1 MARGRSTV
9 GSRRRTCRRCACAV
23 ALALVA
29 GVAPAAAQ
37 TAEEATGTFSI
48 IARDPATGEL
58 GLGVQS
64 KAFAVGSRVI
74 TIRGGVA
81 VVAHQAASNPMY
93 GVIVLDML
101 LAGMTPQQALDVA
114 VRADDGRDR
123 RQVAVLDIQ
132 GRTAAWTGSGAND
145 WKGHRCGENYCAQGN
160 ILEGAAV
167 VDAMASSF
175 ASSSGPLAERL
186 LASLDAAQAAGGD
199 RRGMQS
205 AALVVARPLGGA
217 AGFSDR
223 VVDLRVDDHPTP
235 LVEMRRLLNTL
246 RSDQLVSDARAA
258 LAGDRVPE
266 GLEKVEE
273 ALERAPRNDNAW
285 VMYAR
290 LLVRAGRRA
299 EAITAVRRAVD
310 ANPANKRLFA
320 SDPAFEPL
328 EDDPA
333 FQAIVR

>member
-1 MARGRSTV
+1 MARERSAGGNRRWKGRL
-9 GSRRRTCRRCACAV
+9 CACIAL
-23 ALALVA
+23 LALVA
-29 GVAPAAAQ
+29 GVAPAAAPP
-37 TAEEATGTFSI
+37 ADEATGTFSI

-74 TIRGGVA
+74 TIKGGVA

-101 LAGMTPQQALDVA
+101 LAGMNPQQALDVA

-145 WKGHRCGENYCAQGN
+145 WKGHRCGENYCVQGN

-175 ASSSGPLAERL
+175 ESSSGPLAERL
-186 LASLDAAQAAGGD
+186 LAALDAAKAAGGD

-223 VVDLRVDDHPTP
+223 VVDLRVDDHRTP
-235 LVEMRRLLNTL
+235 LVEMRRLLGTL
-246 RSDQLVSDARAA
+246 RSDQLVSDAREA
-258 LAGDRVPE
+258 LVRDRLPDA
-266 GLEKVEE
+266 LEKTEE
-273 ALERAPRNDNAW
+273 AIERAPHNDNAW

-290 LLVRAGRRA
+290 LQVRAGRRA
-299 EAITAVRRAVD
+299 EAIAAVRRAVD

-320 SDPAFEPL
+320 SDPAFESL
-328 EDDPA
+328 RDDPA
-333 FQAIVR
+333 FRAAVR